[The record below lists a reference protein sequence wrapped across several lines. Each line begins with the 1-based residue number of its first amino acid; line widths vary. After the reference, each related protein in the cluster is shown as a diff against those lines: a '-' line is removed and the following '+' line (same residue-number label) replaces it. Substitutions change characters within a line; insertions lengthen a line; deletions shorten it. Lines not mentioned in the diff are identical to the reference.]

1 MTANKHA
8 TPPLALIT
16 GVSRGLGA
24 AMARGFAARGHRI
37 AGCARPSGD
46 LDNVAAALGA
56 GAWIR
61 PVDVADDEAVAAFAA
76 EVIATC
82 GAPDLLINSAAIINP
97 PAPLWEIP
105 AEEVSA
111 LFDINVKGVIHL
123 IRHFL
128 PAMIERGSGVIVNFS
143 SGWGRSTSPEV
154 APYCASKWAIEGL
167 TRAFAD
173 ELPRRLAAVAF
184 NPGIIDTEMLRRCLG
199 ESASAYPDAEEW
211 AKAAVPYLAALGP
224 RDNGKALTCPGY

>member
-1 MTANKHA
+1 MRSNGTS
-8 TPPLALIT
+8 TPLALIT

-24 AMARGFAARGHRI
+24 AMARGFAARGYRI
-37 AGCARPSGD
+37 AGCARPSSH
-46 LDNVAAALGA
+46 LDAVAAKLGA
-56 GAWIR
+56 GALIH
-61 PVDVADDEAVAAFAA
+61 PVDVADDEAVAAFAT
-76 EVIATC
+76 EVLATC
-82 GAPDLLINSAAIINP
+82 GAPDLLINAAAIINP

-111 LFDINVKGVIHL
+111 LFDINVKGSIHL
-123 IRHFL
+123 IRHFV

-173 ELPRRLAAVAF
+173 ELPRGLAAVAF
-184 NPGIIDTEMLRRCLG
+184 NPGIIDTEMLRRCFG
-199 ESASAYPDAEEW
+199 DSASAYPDAGEW
-211 AKAAVPYLAALGP
+211 AEAAVPFLAALGP
-224 RDNGKALTCPGY
+224 SDNGKALTCPGH